1 MSPGNPEVSK
11 PLEPGQG
18 GAQKSSSDSAGEGRS
33 SGKGSPAKGKTGER
47 RSSGKGSPAKEKKI
61 T

>member
-11 PLEPGQG
+11 PLKADQG
-18 GAQKSSSDSAGEGRS
+18 GAQKSASDSAGESKS
-33 SGKGSPAKGKTGER
+33 SGGGSPAKGK
-47 RSSGKGSPAKEKKI
+47 KI